1 MQNIIYFLV
10 MKIACLVGN
19 FGELD
24 VMELGNL
31 IVSVHFCFRIE
42 EGVITVECHVE
53 VVGGI
58 IYELN

>member
-1 MQNIIYFLV
+1 MEIV
-10 MKIACLVGN
+10 CLVGN

-53 VVGGI
+53 VVGRI